1 MAEEGKRV
9 LIFGCG
15 GFVGKYLTDEFTAGG
30 YMVTG
35 SDIRVPEWAGDDF
48 AKADLLSFDEVK
60 ALIAG
65 LLPDIIINLAA
76 ISSVGQSWKNPQ
88 LTISV
93 NVVGSLNIL
102 QAVKECYEGKAMPKV
117 MFIGSS
123 EEYAGSDMPVS
134 ETSKLD
140 SNSPYGISKM
150 TQESFASL
158 YGREFGIDIYLVR
171 AFNHTGVGQ
180 ADTFVLP
187 SWCKQAAE
195 IDKSGKPGV
204 INVGNIT
211 VRRDFSDVR
220 DIVRA
225 YRLIIEK
232 GVPGK
237 AYNVGSGTAHSLE
250 DMLRTRTALS
260 SQEITVNVDQDRIRP
275 TDTPV
280 ICCDNTLI
288 KQELGWVPEHD
299 IYDTLKEMFEYYRK

>member
-1 MAEEGKRV
+1 MADGKKV

-15 GFVGKYLTDEFTAGG
+15 GFVGKYLTDEFASNG
-30 YMVTG
+30 YEVTG
-35 SDIRVPEWAGDDF
+35 SDIRLPDWADDSF
-48 AKADLLSFDEVK
+48 ISCDLLNAEDVK
-60 ALIAG
+60 NVIAKVM
-65 LLPDIIINLAA
+65 PDIIVNLAA
-76 ISSVGQSWKNPQ
+76 ISSVGQSWKMPQ

-102 QAVKECYEGKAMPKV
+102 QAVKECCVDGKTPKV

-123 EEYAGSDMPVS
+123 EEYAPASAPVS
-134 ETSKLD
+134 ETSPLD

-150 TQESFASL
+150 TQESFAAL
-158 YGREFGIDIYLVR
+158 YGREFGIDVYLVR

-180 ADTFVLP
+180 ADNFVLP

-195 IDKSGKPGV
+195 IDRSGRPGV
-204 INVGNIT
+204 MNVGNLK

-225 YRLIIEK
+225 YRLIVEK
-232 GVPGK
+232 GEPGK
-237 AYNVGSGTAHSLE
+237 AYNVGSGVAHSLE
-250 DMLRTRTALS
+250 DMLKTITSLS
-260 SQEITVNVDQDRIRP
+260 AQKITINVDPARIRP

-288 KQELGWVPEHD
+288 KQELGWAPEHD

>member
-1 MAEEGKRV
+1 MSEDKKTV

-15 GFVGKYLTDEFTAGG
+15 GFVGKYLTDELAANG

-35 SDIRVPEWAGDDF
+35 SDIRVPGWAGADF
-48 AKADLLSFDEVK
+48 SQNDLLNYDDVK
-60 ALIAG
+60 ALIADK
-65 LLPDIIINLAA
+65 LPDVIINLAA

-102 QAVKECYEGKAMPKV
+102 QAVKECYEAGNMPKV

-123 EEYAGSDMPVS
+123 EEYAESDHPVNEES
-134 ETSKLD
+134 PLN

-150 TQESFASL
+150 TQERFASL
-158 YGREFGIDIYLVR
+158 YGREFGIDVYLVR

-195 IDKSGKPGV
+195 IDKSGKPGT
-204 INVGNIT
+204 INVGNIK
-211 VRRDFSDVR
+211 VKRDFSDVR

-250 DMLRTRTALS
+250 DMLSTITSLS
-260 SQEITVNVDQDRIRP
+260 SQEITVKVDQARIRP

-280 ICCDNTLI
+280 ICCDNSLI
-288 KQELGWVPEHD
+288 KQELGWKPEHD
-299 IYDTLKEMFEYYRK
+299 ICDTLKEMFEYYRQ

>member
-1 MAEEGKRV
+1 MADGKKV

-15 GFVGKYLTDEFTAGG
+15 GFVGKYLTDEFTSNG
-30 YMVTG
+30 YEVTG
-35 SDIRVPEWAGDDF
+35 SDIRVPEWADDQF
-48 AKADLLSFDEVK
+48 ISCDLLSAEDVK
-60 ALIAG
+60 AVISKVM
-65 LLPDIIINLAA
+65 PDIIVNLAA
-76 ISSVGQSWKNPQ
+76 ISSVGQSWKMPQ

-93 NVVGSLNIL
+93 NVNGSLNIL
-102 QAVKECYEGKAMPKV
+102 QAVGSCYDKDNMPKV

-123 EEYAGSDMPVS
+123 EEYAPASAPVS
-134 ETSKLD
+134 EISPLD

-150 TQESFASL
+150 TQESFAAL
-158 YGREFGIDIYLVR
+158 YGREFGIAVYLVR

-204 INVGNIT
+204 MNVGNLK

-225 YRLIIEK
+225 YRLIVEK
-232 GVPGK
+232 GQPGK
-237 AYNVGSGTAHSLE
+237 AYNVGSGVAHSLE
-250 DMLRTRTALS
+250 DMLKTITSLS
-260 SQEITVNVDQDRIRP
+260 SQEITINVDPARIRP

-280 ICCDNTLI
+280 ICCDNSLI
-288 KQELGWVPEHD
+288 KAELGWAPEHD
-299 IYDTLKEMFEYYRK
+299 IFDTLKEMYENYRK

>member
-1 MAEEGKRV
+1 MADGNKV

-15 GFVGKYLTDEFTAGG
+15 GFVGKYLTDEFTSNG
-30 YMVTG
+30 YEVTG
-35 SDIRVPEWAGDDF
+35 SDIRVPDWADDQF
-48 AKADLLSFDEVK
+48 ISCDLLSAEAVK
-60 ALIAG
+60 AVISKVM
-65 LLPDIIINLAA
+65 PDIIVNLAA
-76 ISSVGQSWKNPQ
+76 ISSVGQSWKMPQ

-93 NVVGSLNIL
+93 NVNGSLNIL
-102 QAVKECYEGKAMPKV
+102 QAVGSCYDKDNMPKV

-123 EEYAGSDMPVS
+123 EEYAPASAPVS
-134 ETSKLD
+134 ETSPLD

-150 TQESFASL
+150 TQESFAAL
-158 YGREFGIDIYLVR
+158 YGREFGIDVYLVR

-204 INVGNIT
+204 MNVGNLK

-225 YRLIIEK
+225 YRLIVEK
-232 GVPGK
+232 GQPGK
-237 AYNVGSGTAHSLE
+237 AYNVGSGVAHSLE
-250 DMLRTRTALS
+250 DMLKTITSLS
-260 SQEITVNVDQDRIRP
+260 SQEITINVDPARIRP

-280 ICCDNTLI
+280 ICCDNSLI
-288 KQELGWVPEHD
+288 KAELGWAPEHD
-299 IYDTLKEMFEYYRK
+299 IFDTLKEMYENYRK

>member
-1 MAEEGKRV
+1 M
-9 LIFGCG
+9 
-15 GFVGKYLTDEFTAGG
+15 
-30 YMVTG
+30 M
-35 SDIRVPEWAGDDF
+35 
-48 AKADLLSFDEVK
+48 
-60 ALIAG
+60 
-65 LLPDIIINLAA
+65 PDIIVNLAA

-93 NVVGSLNIL
+93 NVNGSLNIL
-102 QAVKECYEGKAMPKV
+102 QAVKDCSEEGKAPKV

-123 EEYAGSDMPVS
+123 EEYAPASAPVS
-134 ETSKLD
+134 ETSPLD

-150 TQESFASL
+150 TQESFAAL
-158 YGREFGIDIYLVR
+158 YGREFGIDVYLVR

-180 ADTFVLP
+180 ADNFVLP

-195 IDKSGKPGV
+195 IDKSGRPGV

-211 VRRDFSDVR
+211 VKRDFSDVR

-237 AYNVGSGTAHSLE
+237 AYNVGSGIAHSLE
-250 DMLRTRTALS
+250 DMLGTITALS

-288 KQELGWVPEHD
+288 KQELGWEPEHD

>member
-1 MAEEGKRV
+1 MADGNKV

-15 GFVGKYLTDEFTAGG
+15 GFVGKYLTDEFTSNG
-30 YMVTG
+30 YEVTG
-35 SDIRVPEWAGDDF
+35 SDIRVPEWADDQF
-48 AKADLLSFDEVK
+48 ISCDLLNAEDVK
-60 ALIAG
+60 AVITKV
-65 LLPDIIINLAA
+65 LPDIIVNLAA
-76 ISSVGQSWKNPQ
+76 ISSVGQSWKMPQ

-93 NVVGSLNIL
+93 NVNGSLNIL
-102 QAVKECYEGKAMPKV
+102 QAVGSCYDKDNMPKV

-123 EEYAGSDMPVS
+123 EEYAPASAPVS
-134 ETSKLD
+134 ETSPLD

-150 TQESFASL
+150 TQESFAAL
-158 YGREFGIDIYLVR
+158 YGREFGIDVYLVR

-204 INVGNIT
+204 MNVGNLK

-225 YRLIIEK
+225 YRLIVEK
-232 GVPGK
+232 GQPGK
-237 AYNVGSGTAHSLE
+237 AYNVGSGVAHSLE
-250 DMLRTRTALS
+250 DMLKTITSLS
-260 SQEITVNVDQDRIRP
+260 SQEITINVDPARIRP

-280 ICCDNTLI
+280 ICCDNSLI
-288 KQELGWVPEHD
+288 KAELGWAPEHD
-299 IYDTLKEMFEYYRK
+299 IFDTLKEMYENYRK

>member
-1 MAEEGKRV
+1 MADGKKV

-15 GFVGKYLTDEFTAGG
+15 GFVGKYLTDEFTSNC
-30 YMVTG
+30 YEVTG
-35 SDIRVPEWAGDDF
+35 SDIRVPEWADDQF
-48 AKADLLSFDEVK
+48 ISCDLLNAADVK
-60 ALIAG
+60 AVITKVM
-65 LLPDIIINLAA
+65 PDIIVNLAA

-93 NVVGSLNIL
+93 NVNGSLNIL
-102 QAVKECYEGKAMPKV
+102 QAVGSCYGKDNMPKV

-123 EEYAGSDMPVS
+123 EEYAPASAPVN
-134 ETSKLD
+134 ETSPLD

-150 TQESFASL
+150 TQESFAAL
-158 YGREFGIDIYLVR
+158 YGKEFGIDVYLVR

-204 INVGNIT
+204 MNVGNLK

-225 YRLIIEK
+225 YRLIVEK
-232 GVPGK
+232 GQPGK
-237 AYNVGSGTAHSLE
+237 AYNVGSGVAHSLE
-250 DMLRTRTALS
+250 DMLKTITSLS
-260 SQEITVNVDQDRIRP
+260 SQEITINVDPARIRP

-280 ICCDNTLI
+280 ICCDNSLI
-288 KQELGWVPEHD
+288 RSELGWTPEHD
-299 IYDTLKEMFEYYRK
+299 IFDTLKEMYENYRK

>member
-1 MAEEGKRV
+1 MAEAIKKV
-9 LIFGCG
+9 LIFGAG
-15 GFVGKYLTDEFTAGG
+15 GFVGKYLTDEFAPGG
-30 YMVTG
+30 YEVTG
-35 SDIRVPEWAGDDF
+35 SDIRVPDWADASF
-48 AKADLLSFDEVK
+48 SKNDLLNYADVK
-60 ALIAG
+60 ALIADK
-65 LLPDIIINLAA
+65 LPDVIINLAA

-102 QAVKECYEGKAMPKV
+102 QAVKECYEAGNMPKV

-123 EEYAGSDMPVS
+123 EEYAVSDHPVS
-134 ETSKLD
+134 ETSVLD

-150 TQESFASL
+150 TQERFASL
-158 YGREFGIDIYLVR
+158 YGREFGIDVYLVR

-195 IDKSGKPGV
+195 IDKSGKPGT

-211 VRRDFSDVR
+211 VKRDFSDVR

-250 DMLRTRTALS
+250 DMLKTITALS
-260 SQEITVNVDQDRIRP
+260 SQEITVNVDPDRIRP

-280 ICCDNTLI
+280 ICCDNSLI
-288 KQELGWVPEHD
+288 KQELGWAPEHD
-299 IYDTLKEMFEYYRK
+299 IYDTLKEMFEHYKR

>member
-1 MAEEGKRV
+1 MADGKKV

-15 GFVGKYLTDEFTAGG
+15 GFVGKYLTDEFTSNG
-30 YMVTG
+30 YEVTG
-35 SDIRVPEWAGDDF
+35 SDIRVPEWADDQF
-48 AKADLLSFDEVK
+48 ISCDLLSAEDVK
-60 ALIAG
+60 AVITKVM
-65 LLPDIIINLAA
+65 PDIIVNLAA

-93 NVVGSLNIL
+93 NVIGSLNIL
-102 QAVKECYEGKAMPKV
+102 QAVKDCREEGKAPKV

-123 EEYAGSDMPVS
+123 EEYAPASAPVS
-134 ETSKLD
+134 ETSPLD

-150 TQESFASL
+150 TQESFAAL
-158 YGREFGIDIYLVR
+158 YGKEFGIDVYLVR

-195 IDKSGKPGV
+195 IDKSGRPGV
-204 INVGNIT
+204 MNVGNLK

-225 YRLIIEK
+225 YRLIVEK
-232 GVPGK
+232 GKPGK
-237 AYNVGSGTAHSLE
+237 AYNVGSGVAHSLE
-250 DMLRTRTALS
+250 DMLKTITSLS
-260 SQEITVNVDQDRIRP
+260 SQEITVNVDPARIRP

-280 ICCDNTLI
+280 ICCDNSLI
-288 KQELGWVPEHD
+288 KAELGWAPEHD
-299 IYDTLKEMFEYYRK
+299 IFDTLKEMYENYRR

>member
-1 MAEEGKRV
+1 MADKSKV

-15 GFVGKYLTDEFTAGG
+15 GFVGKYLTDELTSNG
-30 YMVTG
+30 YEVIG
-35 SDIRVPEWAGDDF
+35 SDIRVPEWADGTF
-48 AKADLLSFDEVK
+48 SKNDLLDYDDVR
-60 ALIAG
+60 ALIARE
-65 LLPDIIINLAA
+65 LPGIIINLAA

-102 QAVKECYEGKAMPKV
+102 QAVKESYEEGDMPKV

-123 EEYAGSDMPVS
+123 EEYAPSDSPVS
-134 ETSKLD
+134 EGSVLD

-150 TQESFASL
+150 TQESFATL
-158 YGREFGIDIYLVR
+158 YGREFGIDVYLVR

-180 ADTFVLP
+180 ADNFVLP

-195 IDKSGKPGV
+195 IDKSGRPGV
-204 INVGNIT
+204 MNVGNLK

-220 DIVRA
+220 DVVRG
-225 YRLIIEK
+225 YRLVIER
-232 GVPGK
+232 GTPGK
-237 AYNVGSGTAHSLE
+237 VYNVGSGVAHSLE
-250 DMLRTRTALS
+250 DMLRTITSLS
-260 SQEITVNVDQDRIRP
+260 AQEITINIDKDRIRP

-288 KQELGWVPEHD
+288 RTELGWAPEHD
-299 IYDTLKEMFEYYRK
+299 IYDTLKEMFEYYRR

>member
-1 MAEEGKRV
+1 MADGKKV

-15 GFVGKYLTDEFTAGG
+15 GFVGKYLTDEFTSNG
-30 YMVTG
+30 YEVTG
-35 SDIRVPEWAGDDF
+35 SDIRVPEWADDQF
-48 AKADLLSFDEVK
+48 ISCDLLSAEDVK
-60 ALIAG
+60 AVITKLM
-65 LLPDIIINLAA
+65 PDIIVNLAA

-93 NVVGSLNIL
+93 NVIGSLNIL
-102 QAVKECYEGKAMPKV
+102 QAVKDCHEEGKAPKV

-123 EEYAGSDMPVS
+123 EEYAPASAPVS
-134 ETSKLD
+134 EISPLD

-158 YGREFGIDIYLVR
+158 YGKEFGIDVYLVR

-195 IDKSGKPGV
+195 IDKSGRPGV
-204 INVGNIT
+204 MNVGNLK

-225 YRLIIEK
+225 YRLIVEK
-232 GVPGK
+232 GQPGK
-237 AYNVGSGTAHSLE
+237 AYNVGSGVAHSLE
-250 DMLRTRTALS
+250 DMLKTITSLS
-260 SQEITVNVDQDRIRP
+260 SQKITVNVDPARIRP

-280 ICCDNTLI
+280 ICCDNSLI
-288 KQELGWVPEHD
+288 KAELGWAPEHD
-299 IYDTLKEMFEYYRK
+299 IFDTLKEMYENYRR

>member
-1 MAEEGKRV
+1 MADGKKV

-15 GFVGKYLTDEFTAGG
+15 GFVGKYLTDEFTSNG
-30 YMVTG
+30 YEVTG
-35 SDIRVPEWAGDDF
+35 SDIRVPEWADDKF
-48 AKADLLSFDEVK
+48 ISCDLLSAEDVTAVISK
-60 ALIAG
+60 VM
-65 LLPDIIINLAA
+65 PDIIVNLAA
-76 ISSVGQSWKNPQ
+76 ISSVGQSWKMPQ

-93 NVVGSLNIL
+93 NVIGSLNIL
-102 QAVKECYEGKAMPKV
+102 QAVKDCREEGKAPKV

-123 EEYAGSDMPVS
+123 EEYAPASAPVS
-134 ETSKLD
+134 ETSPLD

-150 TQESFASL
+150 TQESFAAL
-158 YGREFGIDIYLVR
+158 YGKEFGINVYLVR

-204 INVGNIT
+204 MNVGNLK

-225 YRLIIEK
+225 YRLIVEK
-232 GVPGK
+232 GQPGK
-237 AYNVGSGTAHSLE
+237 AYNVGSGVAHSLE
-250 DMLRTRTALS
+250 DMLKTITSLS
-260 SQEITVNVDQDRIRP
+260 SQEITVNVDPARIRP

-280 ICCDNTLI
+280 ICCDNSLI
-288 KQELGWVPEHD
+288 KAELGWAPEHD
-299 IYDTLKEMFEYYRK
+299 IFDTLKEMYENYRR